1 MLSEKVSHVE
11 ELCYARRYVVL
22 DGRAQGERVIE
33 VHNGCLSFT
42 VLESRALDLHSFRHK
57 GTNLSF
63 ICRNGLGTENGFANS
78 FNGGML
84 YTCGLETVGARALP
98 VHGSI
103 HNLPADVSS
112 VKYDEDGVKIIGFV
126 RQSELFGKN
135 LLFKRRIF
143 TAVNSDEVTI
153 ETEICNEGYTDA
165 EYCVLFHMNV
175 GYPMLDEGVRIEADV
190 RSTTPRTQWAR
201 ENVERCFLME
211 HPIADTEEQVFFH
224 QVNTGKVCVVN
235 DALKKKL
242 TFSYD
247 SEMLPHFIEWKSM
260 VSGSYALGIEPSTTT
275 LDGDFCMKK
284 IASGEVHRYVIQ
296 IKAEDGKDDGK

>member
-1 MLSEKVSHVE
+1 MLPEKISNIE
-11 ELCYARRYVVL
+11 EVCFARRYVVL
-22 DGRAQGERVIE
+22 DGRAAGERVIE
-33 VHNGCLSFT
+33 VHNGRLSFT

-63 ICRNGLGTENGFANS
+63 ICRNGLGTDNGFANS

-112 VKYDEDGVKIIGFV
+112 VNYGEDGVEIVGFV

-135 LLFKRRIF
+135 LLFRRRIY
-143 TAVNSDEVTI
+143 TEVNSEEVTI

-175 GYPMLDEGVRIEADV
+175 GYPMLDDGVCIQADV
-190 RSTTPRTQWAR
+190 RSTQPRTPWAAKNVATCFTM
-201 ENVERCFLME
+201 ENPL
-211 HPIADTEEQVFFH
+211 ANTEEQVFFH
-224 QVNTGKVCVVN
+224 RVNNGNVTVIN
-235 DALKKKL
+235 KKL
-242 TFSYD
+242 GKKMTFTYD
-247 SEMLPHFIEWKSM
+247 SEMLPHLIEWKSM

-275 LDGDFCMKK
+275 LDGDFERKK
-284 IASGEVHRYVIQ
+284 IAAGETHRYVIK
-296 IKAEDGKDDGK
+296 IKAEDIN